1 MRISDLSLPRLILL
15 HLCLFLIPIAA
26 WPQTPPPQ
34 SRIVD
39 RVNEG
44 ALVTLRGNTHPL
56 AQPQFDQG
64 AAPPDLPMARML
76 LVLSR
81 SDAQESALQTLLDDQ
96 QDRNSPSYHQWL
108 TPDEFGQQFGPSDQ
122 DVQTVAAWLRS
133 HGFQIGAIGRG
144 RTVIEFSGTASQVQ
158 QAFRTEIRRYVVNG
172 EDHWANDSDPQIP
185 VALAPVVEGVASL
198 HNFPKRPMYQLA
210 GKFSKDRATGRVTS
224 IGSEFT
230 TVSPS
235 CSRGT
240 SPGADN
246 CYFVGPYDFATI
258 YNLLPLWNAT
268 PAIDGTGQS
277 IALADESNIN
287 VQDTR
292 DFRNLFGL
300 SPNDPQIIVDGIDP
314 GLVSG
319 AETEA
324 LLDVAWA
331 GAVAK
336 GATIKLVVSA
346 PTFATQGADLAALYA
361 IENSLAPVLSESFG
375 ECELFIGT
383 SGNTFQNAIRQQ
395 AAAQGITFITS
406 AGDSGSSTCDGFVG
420 SRPEPAIYG
429 LAVNGLGSSPYGVA
443 VGGTDFLNFGSNYD
457 FNSPS
462 PYWGPPN
469 VNNSVTQASALGYVP
484 ETTWNDSCTNNLWVV
499 LGAGS
504 TPEASCNN
512 SQLFDVV
519 TVGGGGG
526 KSNCI
531 SSNGTN
537 PSSCTG
543 GYPKP
548 SWQAAPGV
556 PADGARDLP
565 DLSLFA
571 ADGLM
576 TSAYILCEADM
587 FPTHGS
593 CSLVTPNYTFL
604 GIGGTSASAP
614 AFAAIMALVNQ
625 YTQSSGQGNAN
636 FVLYKLA
643 SSSVQTS
650 KQCGATS
657 MPSSGCIF
665 YDVTN
670 GTIAQPCAK
679 SSPDCNFVNASD
691 TYGVLNGY
699 TAGAG
704 YDLATGLGSVNA
716 NNLVHNWIG
725 PTTPSTTT
733 LSLSVPGGGRISITH
748 GQPVNFSIGVTPN
761 AATGAVSLIGA
772 ATGSGAI
779 SMASLP
785 LQNGSASGI
794 TTALAGGTSYQVKAH
809 YGGDGIYKPSD
820 STPMTVTVAPEGSK
834 TIITIPVFD
843 PNTGAETTNTPA
855 SVVYGTNLIVRMDV
869 GNAQAGQTFPEQL
882 VCVPLVCP
890 SGNVTLTDTLTGTTT
905 TLSPAGGF
913 PLSNGGYAEDLAGL
927 SLNVPFLSGGAH
939 QFTAKYAGDNSYMSS
954 MGTYSLTVT
963 PAPTQMSP
971 LPGPCSPCLVGTPV
985 TLSARVNATKAF
997 PGAAPTGTITF
1008 YDGTTPIPG
1017 TVSYIEGAPGS
1028 CCVVTA
1034 YTGLLTTTFTTS
1046 GTHQIS
1052 AKYSGDA
1059 NYGPASSS
1067 ATGVSVVYAT
1077 TATAM
1082 ANPAT
1087 INLGQSTSITAT
1099 VTGASKS
1106 PPMTGTFQFSG
1117 VGNPVPGTPGTDA
1130 SGNQTLTAT
1139 AMVSPQNSGANFVNY
1154 SGDSNYAS
1162 ASASISI
1169 TVNLPDFSIGTSVPN
1184 LTITAGQT
1192 GTAQITLT
1200 PVNNVSDSVAL
1211 SCNFNLFQIVN
1222 LPCSF
1227 NPPSPLSVSNGK
1239 AATTTLS
1246 IPTQPPSSSPST
1258 TFIGARRL
1266 RREGVWPPRSWM
1278 LVLADGLA
1286 ILLLSLCANKKKRR
1300 LAGALGIA
1308 GLLCLVLSCGSSS
1321 AGGGG
1326 GGGGPT
1332 PTSLTLATSSVK
1344 VQSGTPL
1351 TLTATVHSTN
1361 PVTGYVYF
1369 NDNSL
1374 GTDIQGVPI
1383 NGVASVQVTEVLVG
1397 THVMSAQYSGDPN
1410 NQPSQT
1416 NGSINQ
1422 IIIGTGQLSVNGT
1435 GLGYSHSSTINV
1447 TIQ

>member
-1 MRISDLSLPRLILL
+1 
-15 HLCLFLIPIAA
+15 
-26 WPQTPPPQ
+26 
-34 SRIVD
+34 
-39 RVNEG
+39 VNEN

-76 LVLSR
+76 LVLKR
-81 SDAQESALQTLLDDQ
+81 SDTQEAALEKLLDDQ
-96 QDRNSPSYHQWL
+96 QDQNSQSYHQWL
-108 TPDEFGQQFGPSDQ
+108 TPDAFGQQFGPSDQ
-122 DVQTVAAWLRS
+122 DVQVVVAWLRF
-133 HGFQIGAIGRG
+133 HGFQIGRVGRG
-144 RTVIEFSGTASQVQ
+144 RTVIEFSGTAAQVQ
-158 QAFRTEIRRYVVNG
+158 QAFGTQIHKFTVNG
-172 EDHWANDSDPQIP
+172 EDHWANASDPQIP
-185 VALAPVVEGVASL
+185 AALSPVVEGIASL
-198 HNFPKRPMYQLA
+198 HNFPKRPMYHLT
-210 GKFSKDRATGRVTS
+210 GKYSKDRATGRVTG

-235 CSRGT
+235 CARSA
-240 SPGADN
+240 SGAEN

-258 YNLLPLWNAT
+258 YNVLPLWNAT

-277 IALADESNIN
+277 IAIADESNIN
-287 VQDTR
+287 VQDIR

-300 SPNDPQIIVDGIDP
+300 AANDPQVIVDGIDP
-314 GLVSG
+314 GLVQG
-319 AETEA
+319 LETEA

-395 AAAQGITFITS
+395 AAAQGITFITA
-406 AGDSGSSTCDGFVG
+406 AGDSGSATCDGFNG
-420 SRPEPAIYG
+420 PYPEPAMFG
-429 LAVNGLGSSPYGVA
+429 LAVNGLASSPYGVA
-443 VGGTDFLNFGSNYD
+443 LGGTDFLNFGSSYN

-462 PYWGPPN
+462 LYWSPATA
-469 VNNSVTQASALGYVP
+469 NNSTTQASALGYVP

-499 LGAGS
+499 LGAGN

-512 SQLFDVV
+512 PQLRDVV

-526 KSNCI
+526 KSNCT
-531 SSNGTN
+531 SSNGTTQ
-537 PSSCTG
+537 SSCTG

-548 SWQAAPGV
+548 SWQSAPGV

-565 DLSLFA
+565 DVSLFA

-587 FPTHGS
+587 FSGHGS
-593 CSLVTPNYTFL
+593 CSLITPNYTFV

-625 YTQSSGQGNAN
+625 YTLSSGQGNAN
-636 FVLYKLA
+636 YVLYKLA
-643 SSSVQTS
+643 SSSAQTS
-650 KQCGATS
+650 QKCGATS
-657 MPSSGCIF
+657 NPANGCIF
-665 YDVTN
+665 YDVTS
-670 GTIAQPCAK
+670 GTIAMPCAK
-679 SSPDCNFVNASD
+679 TSPNRNFSNASD
-691 TYGVLNGY
+691 TYGILSGY
-699 TAGAG
+699 NAAVG

-716 NNLVHNWIG
+716 DSLVHNWIQPTN
-725 PTTPSTTT
+725 PTTT
-733 LSLSVPGGGRISITH
+733 SLSISLSGGGPISITH
-748 GQPVNFSIGVTPN
+748 GQPVNFSIGVTP
-761 AATGAVSLIGA
+761 SA
-772 ATGSGAI
+772 ATGSVSLMGAPTASGSV
-779 SMASLP
+779 SMASFA
-785 LQNGSASGI
+785 LQNGTASGN
-794 TTALAGGTSYQVKAH
+794 TTALAGSSSSYQVKAH

-820 STPMTVTVAPEGSK
+820 STPVTVTVAPEPSK
-834 TIITIPVFD
+834 TIITVPVFD
-843 PNTGAETTNTPA
+843 PLSGVETTNTPT
-855 SVVYGTNLIVRMDV
+855 SVVYGANLVVRMDV
-869 GNAQAGQTFPEQL
+869 GNAQAAQTFPEQL
-882 VCVPLVCP
+882 VCVPLTCP
-890 SGNVTLTDTLTGTTT
+890 SGNVTLTDSLIGTTT
-905 TLSPAGGF
+905 TISPAGGF

-939 QFTAKYAGDNSYMSS
+939 QFTAKYPGDNSYMSS

-963 PAPTQMSP
+963 PAPTQISP
-971 LPGPCSPCLVGTPV
+971 LPGPCSPCVVGTPV
-985 TLSARVNATKAF
+985 TLSAQVNATKAF
-997 PGAAPTGTITF
+997 PGAPPSGTISF

-1017 TVSYIEGAPGS
+1017 TVSYITGAPGS
-1028 CCVVTA
+1028 CCVITA

-1046 GTHQIS
+1046 GTYQIS

-1087 INLGQSTSITAT
+1087 INLGQSASITAT

-1162 ASASISI
+1162 AFASVSI
-1169 TVNLPDFSIGTSVPN
+1169 TVNLPDFSIATSVPN

-1200 PVNNVSDSVAL
+1200 PVNNISDSVAL
-1211 SCNFNLFQIVN
+1211 SCNFTSFQFVN
-1222 LPCSF
+1222 LPCYF

-1246 IPTQPPSSSPST
+1246 IPSQPASSSPST

-1266 RREGVWPPRSWM
+1266 RWEGDWPPRSWM
-1278 LVLADGLA
+1278 IASADGLA
-1286 ILLLSLCANKKKRR
+1286 ILLLSLSASKKKRR
-1300 LAGALGIA
+1300 LAGTLGMV
-1308 GLLCLVLSCGSSS
+1308 GLLFMVLSCGSS
-1321 AGGGG
+1321 GGGG
-1326 GGGGPT
+1326 GGGGPVAT
-1332 PTSLTLATSSVK
+1332 TLTLTTSSVK
-1344 VQSGTPL
+1344 VQSGTTF
-1351 TLTATVHSTN
+1351 TLTGTVHSTN

-1369 NDNSL
+1369 MDSTLNTNF
-1374 GTDIQGVPI
+1374 QGVPV
-1383 NGVASVQVTEVLVG
+1383 NGVATVQLAEVLVG

-1422 IIIGTGQLSVNGT
+1422 VITGTGQLSVNGT